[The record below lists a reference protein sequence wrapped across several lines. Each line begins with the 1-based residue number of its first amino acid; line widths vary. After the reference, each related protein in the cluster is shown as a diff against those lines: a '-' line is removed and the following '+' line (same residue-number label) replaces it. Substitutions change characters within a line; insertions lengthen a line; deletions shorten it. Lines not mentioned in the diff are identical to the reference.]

1 MRKYMPNLIVL
12 GALLLITLIGTFAFL
27 TAGKL
32 AVLLDPAG
40 KDSHL
45 AGFMIAI
52 IGVAVAVAS
61 AFPIFGRAMP
71 WVTARLEH
79 LYPQHPPVPD
89 FSSPDWKRDPS

>member
-1 MRKYMPNLIVL
+1 MRTFGPRLVVL
-12 GALLLITLIGTFAFL
+12 GAVGLVAIVGIAAFV

-32 AVLLDPAG
+32 ALLLDPGANE
-40 KDSHL
+40 SHL

-71 WVTARLEH
+71 WLTARLERVW
-79 LYPQHPPVPD
+79 PQRPPEQPI
-89 FSSPDWKRDPS
+89 S